1 MVLAR
6 NGTLYERALKRELVS
21 RADFDEAMRQ
31 QGCADIAEVRL
42 ALLETNGQ
50 ISVVAKD

>member
-1 MVLAR
+1 M
-6 NGTLYERALKRELVS
+6 VS

-31 QGCADIAEVRL
+31 QGCADIDEVKL

-50 ISVVAKD
+50 ISIVAKD